1 LEAGEHMADEK
12 KRMEQELSRQRAG
25 ETRIMEDMARAVEV
39 KNRQEIVTQ
48 TLTLTLTSGEE

>member
-1 LEAGEHMADEK
+1 MADEK